1 MPWPILAL
9 FASAHM
15 VNQDAAPL
23 RSSCDS
29 EAQIIGQAAK
39 GDPAQILFAISGDI
53 GTCYKVALT
62 TGGKTVQGYLPA
74 KALSGLETFEHGRR
88 AAGRIEVSAEVKRDI
103 VQRTA
108 SSLGGRGAV
117 GSDESARIQRLMS
130 TGQNEQ
136 ALELLQR
143 LIKSGQR
150 DSNTLAAAGLT
161 ALQTDQPKLALD
173 YFERSLAVEPNAAI
187 EDLRKKAAREV
198 AGDRSSEKLVGI
210 KFNFRYDDNA
220 VTADQARLLL
230 PILDS
235 EFTRVSEELGCRS
248 EERMT
253 AIVQTREAYRQS
265 TGAAEWS
272 GGQYDGRIRVALLE
286 KTPGEH
292 TRQTFAHEIVH
303 ACLART
309 GDWPAWLHEGLAQKL
324 AGQVIQPEQRAEV
337 RRMAQAGELPGLEQM
352 GRSWSRLSASHA
364 ATAYATAL
372 IAIERLYEAYGSS
385 GVRNLLQNPTS
396 LPRLAAD
403 IDQRLR
409 E

>member
-1 MPWPILAL
+1 MPWPVLAL

-29 EAQIIGQAAK
+29 EAQVIGQAAK

-53 GTCYKVALT
+53 GTCYKVVLT
-62 TGGKTVQGYLPA
+62 NGGKAIQGYLPA
-74 KALSGLETFEHGRR
+74 KALSGLETFEQGRR

-108 SSLGGRGAV
+108 NLGGRGTAA
-117 GSDESARIQRLMS
+117 SAENAHIHELIS
-130 TGQNEQ
+130 SGQNEQ
-136 ALELLQR
+136 ALELLQKR
-143 LIKSGQR
+143 IKSGYR

-161 ALQTDQPKLALD
+161 ALQSDQPKLAIE
-173 YFERSLAVEPNAAI
+173 YFELSLAVAPNAAI
-187 EDLRKKAAREV
+187 EDLRKRAARELE
-198 AGDRSSEKLVGI
+198 GDRSGEKLVGI
-210 KFNFRYDDNA
+210 KFNFRYDDKA
-220 VTADQARLLL
+220 VTVDQARQLL

-235 EFTRVSEELGCRS
+235 EFTRISEELGCRS

-253 AIVQTREAYRQS
+253 AIVQTREAYQQS

-292 TRQTFAHEIVH
+292 TRQAFAHEIVH

-309 GDWPAWLHEGLAQKL
+309 GEWPAWLHEGLAQKL
-324 AGQVIQPEQRAEV
+324 AGQTIPAGQRAEV
-337 RRMAQAGELPGLEQM
+337 RRLAQSGEFPGLEQM
-352 GRSWSRLSASHA
+352 GRSWSRLSANHA
-364 ATAYATAL
+364 TTAYATAL
-372 IAIERLYEAYGSS
+372 MAIERLYEAYGSS

-403 IDQRLR
+403 IDRRLR